1 MSGPIGSSQWMYA
14 TGAAAPQQSLKFN
27 DDESQYLS
35 WTPAAAGNRKTW
47 TWSGWVKRGKV
58 GSGTQNYLFGA
69 TTDNYNVNWTIGG
82 FFGDQFT
89 FYSYTSS
96 QNYQIQ
102 TNRVFRDPSNWYHVV
117 IAFDTTAATSSDRI
131 KLYING
137 VQETSLATAAYPTQN
152 LDDYIN
158 NTIQQDIGRSA
169 TSSFGM
175 DGYLS
180 DINFIDG
187 QALDPTDFGQ
197 FTDGYWEKKD
207 YAGSYGT
214 NGFHLTFADDVVSE
228 GFNAVT
234 YRGTGTSQSVSGLGL
249 AADLVWVKNRSNVEG
264 HNLFDSVRGSSGNYK
279 TLQTNTTGA
288 EITPGVTML
297 STLDSDG
304 FTLGTNGG
312 VNQSGDSFVAWA
324 WDAGSGSAASN
335 TDGSITSTVKA
346 NPSYGFSIVSWTGNG
361 TSGATIGHS
370 LGVTPDAVIVKN
382 RTTSGTNWPVFHSS
396 QGTGSN
402 GYLDI
407 TNSWASGSTWGST
420 QTFNSTV
427 FSVGSQN
434 YVNNSGDNMIA
445 YCFAEVAGYSS
456 IGSFTGTGAA
466 GNAITTGFEPAFVM
480 IKATS
485 ISGEAWWMFDNT
497 RSTTDPR
504 TKHLRANTSGAE
516 ITDASAALDF
526 TSTGFEHQSSQDG
539 LNKSG
544 TTYIYMAFADT
555 REAAF
560 WKDVSGQGNHW
571 TPSGLDYRD
580 SLIDSP
586 ANNFAVMNALE
597 PSVGTSVTLSEGNL
611 KTVGSTSSYSGG
623 VTSSFEQ
630 TSGKWYW
637 EVYVNSEVSAGSNHY
652 SFIGAA
658 TGENNLVHKSNNSQV
673 PSLASGVNGWSW
685 EGDGTINLIGTGT
698 KAVSSVTAPSAGDV
712 LGFAIDLDNGNVY
725 FYYNGTAQ
733 NSGSPV
739 ITGVSDLL
747 HNPMV
752 GVYNGSTVTFQLRS
766 RQHIQWRTS
775 GWRQRR

>member
-456 IGSFTGTGAA
+456 IGTYSGSGASGNSITGL
-466 GNAITTGFEPAFVM
+466 GFRPAFLMV
-480 IKATS
+480 KVA
-485 ISGEAWWMFDNT
+485 SGSTGNWIIWDNT
-497 RSTTDPR
+497 RDT
-504 TKHLRANTSGAE
+504 N
-516 ITDASAALDF
+516 DA
-526 TSTGFEHQSSQDG
+526 
-539 LNKSG
+539 
-544 TTYIYMAFADT
+544 
-555 REAAF
+555 
-560 WKDVSGQGNHW
+560 
-571 TPSGLDYRD
+571 
-580 SLIDSP
+580 
-586 ANNFAVMNALE
+586 
-597 PSVGTSVTLSEGNL
+597 
-611 KTVGSTSSYSGG
+611 
-623 VTSSFEQ
+623 
-630 TSGKWYW
+630 
-637 EVYVNSEVSAGSNHY
+637 
-652 SFIGAA
+652 
-658 TGENNLVHKSNNSQV
+658 
-673 PSLASGVNGWSW
+673 
-685 EGDGTINLIGTGT
+685 
-698 KAVSSVTAPSAGDV
+698 
-712 LGFAIDLDNGNVY
+712 DLDNPLFPNLSNARMGWWHSIPN
-725 FYYNGTAQ
+725 
-733 NSGSPV
+733 PV
-739 ITGVSDLL
+739 
-747 HNPMV
+747 
-752 GVYNGSTVTFQLRS
+752 
-766 RQHIQWRTS
+766 
-775 GWRQRR
+775 